1 MGGWQLEWQEKCQ
14 PTYRGNRF
22 DLDKESGIKGGN
34 LDLDNN
40 EGIFIHNFKSEVLY
54 LILAITKHIFNKLEI
69 SISRVCVCLYV
80 PSRKPRFPVDWWS
93 KSLSLIYAY
102 I

>member
-54 LILAITKHIFNKLEI
+54 LILAITKHIFTKLEI
-69 SISRVCVCLYV
+69 SISPQLVQTGNEYLD
-80 PSRKPRFPVDWWS
+80 RFNGYWFS
-93 KSLSLIYAY
+93 SHHFLI
-102 I
+102 